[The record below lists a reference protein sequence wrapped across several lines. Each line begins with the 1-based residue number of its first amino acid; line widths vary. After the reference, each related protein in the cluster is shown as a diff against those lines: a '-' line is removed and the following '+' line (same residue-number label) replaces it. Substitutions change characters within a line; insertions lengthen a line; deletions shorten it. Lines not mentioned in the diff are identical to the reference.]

1 MRLLRYGA
9 SGLLIEL
16 PSSASVTAAYRK
28 LSAARAD
35 GRLSGIVELVPAAR
49 TVLIEGRAGAGV
61 PADLVRGLITEDV
74 AGEPG
79 EPAEPGDGADPDPGE
94 RPAEVV
100 IPVHYDGADL
110 ELIART
116 AELSVPEVIELH
128 TSAEYTVAFCG
139 FSPGFGYLIGLPEP
153 LRQARLAD
161 SRPSVPAGSVG
172 LAGEFTG
179 VYPRSSP
186 GGWRLLGHTD
196 EVMFDPKADPPARLA
211 PGDLVRF
218 EPVS

>member
-1 MRLLRYGA
+1 VRLLRYGA

-16 PSSASVTAAYRK
+16 PSSASVTAAYRA
-28 LSAARAD
+28 LRAAAAD
-35 GRLSGIVELVPAAR
+35 GRLPGIVELVPAAR
-49 TVLIEGRAGAGV
+49 TVLVEAAAGARV
-61 PADLVRGLITEDV
+61 PVDLVRGLISEDP

-79 EPAEPGDGADPDPGE
+79 EGADPDSGE
-94 RPAEVV
+94 RPTEVV

-110 ELIART
+110 ELVART
-116 AELSVPEVIELH
+116 AELSVAEVIELH
-128 TSAEYTVAFCG
+128 SSAEYTVAFCG
-139 FSPGFGYLIGLPEP
+139 FSPGFGYLTGLPEP

-196 EVMFDPKADPPARLA
+196 EVMFDPAANPPAKLA
-211 PGDLVRF
+211 PGARVRF
-218 EPVS
+218 EPVD